1 MNTDSC
7 PGAFYLE
14 GQMKLTDVDVV
25 VVGAGLA
32 GLSCARHLMNRSV
45 SFIIFEAD
53 DRIGGRLK
61 TDVLDGF
68 LLNHG
73 FQVLQTA
80 YPEAC
85 RQLDYH
91 RLELKPFAPGAII
104 RVAGKFMR
112 VSDPRRRPRD
122 IWSSLTAPVGTF
134 ADRLRMIRMASSARR
149 GSVSN
154 LFQSQ
159 DMTTLEFLRSQGIS
173 EKMIERFFKP
183 FFGGVCLDPTIQ
195 TSSRV
200 FKYVLRVFAEGDVAL
215 PGQGMAAIA
224 SQLAEDFPE
233 GAIRTGTRVESI
245 HPGGAEL
252 TSGQTIKC
260 RALVLATDG
269 PETLRLL
276 GKPATLASQ
285 GELCLYFAAPKAP
298 INDPYLILNG
308 EGTGMINSL
317 TVPSV
322 VAASYAPA
330 GEALISVVLI
340 GHLAL
345 DDKTAESAVRKELT
359 DWFGPMV
366 EKWRHLK
373 TYRIQHALP
382 AQPPPIPDP
391 TVPAKSVK
399 PGIYVC
405 GEYQSVPG
413 IQWAMLSGRHAAEA
427 VTKELSGTSESISA
441 IQR

>member
-1 MNTDSC
+1 
-7 PGAFYLE
+7 
-14 GQMKLTDVDVV
+14 MKLTDVDVV

-32 GLSCARHLMNRSV
+32 GLSCARNLMKRSV
-45 SFIIFEAD
+45 SFIIVEAD

-80 YPEAC
+80 YPEAR

-104 RVAGKFMR
+104 RVAGKFKR
-112 VSDPRRRPRD
+112 VSDPRRRPQD

-134 ADRLRMIRMASSARR
+134 ADRLRTIRMASSARR

-154 LFQSQ
+154 LFQSP
-159 DMTTLEFLRSQGIS
+159 DMTTLDFLKSQGIS

-183 FFGGVCLDPTIQ
+183 FFGGVCLDPAIQ
-195 TSSRV
+195 ASSRV
-200 FKYVLRVFAEGDVAL
+200 FKYVLRIFAEGDVAL

-245 HPGGAEL
+245 HPDGAVL
-252 TSGQTIKC
+252 TSGQTLKC
-260 RALVLATDG
+260 RAVVLATDG

-276 GKPATLASQ
+276 GKPASIVSQ
-285 GELCLYFAAPKAP
+285 GELCLYFAAPNAP
-298 INDPYLILNG
+298 IKDPYLILNG
-308 EGTGMINSL
+308 EGTGLINSL
-317 TVPSV
+317 SVPSI
-322 VAASYAPA
+322 VAPSYAPA
-330 GEALISVVLI
+330 GEALISVVLL

-345 DDKTAESAVRKELT
+345 DDRSAESVVREELT
-359 DWFGPMV
+359 DWFGPV
-366 EKWRHLK
+366 VKEWRHLK
-373 TYRIQHALP
+373 TYRIEHALP
-382 AQPPPIPDP
+382 AQPPPMPDP
-391 TVPAKSVK
+391 TLPAKPVM
-399 PGIYVC
+399 PGVYVC

-413 IQWAMLSGRHAAEA
+413 IQWALLSGRHVAEA
-427 VTKELSGTSESISA
+427 VIKELGES
-441 IQR
+441 

>member
-1 MNTDSC
+1 
-7 PGAFYLE
+7 
-14 GQMKLTDVDVV
+14 MKLTAVEVV

-32 GLSCARHLMNRSV
+32 GLSCARHLMKKNV
-45 SFIIFEAD
+45 SFVVLEAD
-53 DRIGGRLK
+53 ERIGGRLK

-80 YPEAC
+80 YPEAH

-104 RVAGKFMR
+104 RAAGKFMR

-134 ADRLRMIRMASSARR
+134 TDRLRMIRMASSARR
-149 GSVSN
+149 GSISN
-154 LFQSQ
+154 LFQNP
-159 DMTTLEFLRSQGIS
+159 DMTTLEYLQSQGIS

-183 FFGGVCLDPTIQ
+183 FFGGVCLDPAIQ
-195 TSSRV
+195 ASSNV

-215 PGQGMAAIA
+215 PGQGMGAIA
-224 SQLAEDFPE
+224 SQLAEDLPE
-233 GAIRTGTRVESI
+233 GMIRTGTRVESI
-245 HPGGAEL
+245 HPGGAVL
-252 TSGQTIKC
+252 TSGQTLKC
-260 RALVLATDG
+260 RAVVLATDG
-269 PETLRLL
+269 LETLRLL
-276 GKPATLASQ
+276 GKPASMNSH
-285 GELCLYFAAPKAP
+285 GELCLYFAAQKAP

-308 EGTGMINSL
+308 EGTGVINSL

-322 VAASYAPA
+322 VASSYAPA

-345 DDKTAESAVRKELT
+345 DDKTAESLVRKELT
-359 DWFGPMV
+359 EWFGSMV

-373 TYRIQHALP
+373 TYRIPHALP
-382 AQPPPIPDP
+382 AQPPPMPDP
-391 TVPAKSVK
+391 TGPSKPVK

-413 IQWAMLSGRHAAEA
+413 IQWALLSGRHAAEA
-427 VTKELSGTSESISA
+427 VLRALGK
-441 IQR
+441 

>member
-1 MNTDSC
+1 
-7 PGAFYLE
+7 
-14 GQMKLTDVDVV
+14 MKLTEVDVV

-32 GLSCARHLMNRSV
+32 GLSCARHLMNRNA
-45 SFIIFEAD
+45 SFIICEAD

-61 TDVLDGF
+61 TDLLDGF

-80 YPEAC
+80 YPEAR

-91 RLELKPFAPGAII
+91 RLDLKPFAPGAII
-104 RVAGKFMR
+104 RVNGRFHR

-122 IWSSLTAPVGTF
+122 IWSSLTAPVGTL
-134 ADRLRMIRMASSARR
+134 ADRLRMIRIASSARR
-149 GSVSN
+149 GSVSS
-154 LFQSQ
+154 LFRSP
-159 DMTTLEFLRSQGIS
+159 DMTTLEFLQSQGIS

-183 FFGGVCLDPTIQ
+183 FFGGVCLDPAIQ
-195 TSSRV
+195 ASSNV

-224 SQLAEDFPE
+224 GQLAEDLPE

-245 HPGGAEL
+245 HPGGAVL
-252 TSGQTIKC
+252 KSGQTLKG
-260 RALVLATDG
+260 RAVVLATDG
-269 PETLRLL
+269 PQTLRLL
-276 GKPATLASQ
+276 GKPASMLSH
-285 GELCLYFAAPKAP
+285 GELCLYFTAPETP
-298 INDPYLILNG
+298 INAPYLILNG
-308 EGTGMINSL
+308 EGTGVINSL
-317 TVPSV
+317 TVPSD
-322 VAASYAPA
+322 VAPAYAPA
-330 GEALISVVLI
+330 GEALISVVLT
-340 GHLAL
+340 GHLDL
-345 DDKTAESAVRKELT
+345 DDRTAESAVRTELT
-359 DWFGPMV
+359 DWFGPEV

-382 AQPPPIPDP
+382 AQPPPMPDP

-413 IQWAMLSGRHAAEA
+413 IQWALLSGRHAADA
-427 VTKELSGTSESISA
+427 VIKELTETSG
-441 IQR
+441 

>member
-1 MNTDSC
+1 
-7 PGAFYLE
+7 
-14 GQMKLTDVDVV
+14 MKLTDADVV

-32 GLSCARHLMNRSV
+32 GLSCARHLTNHSV
-45 SFIIFEAD
+45 PFIVLEAD
-53 DRIGGRLK
+53 TRIGGRLK

-80 YPEAC
+80 YPEAR

-91 RLELKPFAPGAII
+91 RLELKAFAPGAII
-104 RVAGKFMR
+104 RVAGKFKR
-112 VSDPRRRPRD
+112 ISDPRRRPRD
-122 IWSSLTAPVGTF
+122 IWSSLTAPVGTLT
-134 ADRLRMIRMASSARR
+134 DRLRMIRMASSARR
-149 GSVSN
+149 GSVSS
-154 LFQSQ
+154 LFQSP
-159 DMTTLEFLRSQGIS
+159 DMTTLEFLQSQGIS
-173 EKMIERFFKP
+173 EKMVERFFKP
-183 FFGGVCLDPTIQ
+183 FFGGVCLDPAIQ
-195 TSSRV
+195 ASSNV

-215 PGQGMAAIA
+215 PDQGMGAIA
-224 SQLAEDFPE
+224 SQLAEDLPE
-233 GAIRTGTRVESI
+233 ATIRTGTRVESI
-245 HPGGAEL
+245 HPGGAVL
-252 TSGQTIKC
+252 TSGQTLKC
-260 RALVLATDG
+260 RAVVLATDG

-276 GKPATLASQ
+276 GKSASMVSQ
-285 GELCLYFAAPKAP
+285 GELCLYFAAPIAP

-308 EGTGMINSL
+308 EGTGVINSI

-322 VAASYAPA
+322 VATSYAPA

-345 DDKTAESAVRKELT
+345 DDKTAESLVRKELT
-359 DWFGPMV
+359 EWFGSVV

-373 TYRIQHALP
+373 TYRIPHALP

-391 TVPAKSVK
+391 TVPAKPMK

-413 IQWAMLSGRHAAEA
+413 IQWALLSGRHAAEA
-427 VTKELSGTSESISA
+427 LIKEPAEIPESIA
-441 IQR
+441 ATRRNDIR

>member
-1 MNTDSC
+1 
-7 PGAFYLE
+7 
-14 GQMKLTDVDVV
+14 MKLTDVDVV

-45 SFIIFEAD
+45 SFIILEAD

-80 YPEAC
+80 YPEAR

-134 ADRLRMIRMASSARR
+134 ADRLRMIRMASSANR
-149 GSVSN
+149 GSVSS
-154 LFQSQ
+154 LFRSP
-159 DMTTLEFLRSQGIS
+159 DMTTLEFLQSQGIS

-183 FFGGVCLDPTIQ
+183 FFGGVCLDPAIQ
-195 TSSRV
+195 ASSNV
-200 FKYVLRVFAEGDVAL
+200 FKYVLRVFGEGDVAL
-215 PGQGMAAIA
+215 PGQGMGAIA
-224 SQLAEDFPE
+224 SQLAEDLPE
-233 GAIRTGTRVESI
+233 GAIRTGCRVESI
-245 HPGGAEL
+245 HPGGAVL
-252 TSGQTIKC
+252 TSGPTLKC
-260 RALVLATDG
+260 RAVVLATDG

-276 GKPATLASQ
+276 GKSASMASL

-308 EGTGMINSL
+308 EGTGVINSL

-322 VAASYAPA
+322 AAASYAPA
-330 GEALISVVLI
+330 GEELISVVLI
-340 GHLAL
+340 GHSAL
-345 DDKTAESAVRKELT
+345 DDKTAESTVRKELT
-359 DWFGPMV
+359 SWFGAVV
-366 EKWRHLK
+366 EKWRLLK

-391 TVPAKSVK
+391 TVPATPVR

-413 IQWAMLSGRHAAEA
+413 IQWALLSGRHTAEA
-427 VTKELSGTSESISA
+427 VIKELAETPESIS
-441 IQR
+441 ITQR

>member
-1 MNTDSC
+1 
-7 PGAFYLE
+7 
-14 GQMKLTDVDVV
+14 MKLTEVDVV

-32 GLSCARHLMNRSV
+32 GLSCARHLINRNV
-45 SFIIFEAD
+45 SLVVLEAD

-61 TDVLDGF
+61 TDLLDGF

-80 YPEAC
+80 YPEAR

-91 RLELKPFAPGAII
+91 RLDLKPFAPGAII
-104 RVAGKFMR
+104 RVNGRFHR

-122 IWSSLTAPVGTF
+122 IWSSLTAPIGTL
-134 ADRLRMIRMASSARR
+134 ADRLRMIRIASSARR
-149 GSVSN
+149 GSVSS
-154 LFQSQ
+154 LFRSP
-159 DMTTLEFLRSQGIS
+159 DVTTLEFLQSQGIS

-183 FFGGVCLDPTIQ
+183 FFGGVCLDPAIQ
-195 TSSRV
+195 ASSNV

-224 SQLAEDFPE
+224 GQLAEDLPE
-233 GAIRTGTRVESI
+233 GTIRTGTRVKSI
-245 HPGGAEL
+245 HPGGAAL
-252 TSGQTIKC
+252 KSGRTLKC
-260 RALVLATDG
+260 RAVVLATDG
-269 PETLRLL
+269 PQALRLL
-276 GKPATLASQ
+276 EKPAPMLSH
-285 GELCLYFAAPKAP
+285 GELCLYFAAPETP
-298 INDPYLILNG
+298 INAPYLILNG
-308 EGTGMINSL
+308 EGTGVINSL
-317 TVPSV
+317 TVPSD
-322 VAASYAPA
+322 VAPAYAPA

-340 GHLAL
+340 GHPDL
-345 DDKTAESAVRKELT
+345 DDRTAESAVRTELT
-359 DWFGPMV
+359 GWFGPVV

-391 TVPAKSVK
+391 TVPVKPVK

-413 IQWAMLSGRHAAEA
+413 IQWALLSGRHAAEA
-427 VTKELSGTSESISA
+427 VIKELAETPG
-441 IQR
+441 

>member
-1 MNTDSC
+1 
-7 PGAFYLE
+7 
-14 GQMKLTDVDVV
+14 MKLTDVDVV
-25 VVGAGLA
+25 VVGAGVA
-32 GLSCARHLMNRSV
+32 GLSCARHLTNRNV
-45 SFIIFEAD
+45 PFILLEAD

-61 TDVLDGF
+61 TDLLDGF

-80 YPEAC
+80 YPEAR

-104 RVAGKFMR
+104 RAAGKFMR

-134 ADRLRMIRMASSARR
+134 ADRLRMIRMASGARR
-149 GSVSN
+149 GSVSS
-154 LFQSQ
+154 LFQSP
-159 DMTTLEFLRSQGIS
+159 DMTTLEYLQARGIS

-183 FFGGVCLDPTIQ
+183 FFGGVCLDPAIQ
-195 TSSRV
+195 ASSNV

-215 PGQGMAAIA
+215 PGQGMGAIA
-224 SQLAEDFPE
+224 SQLAEDLPE
-233 GAIRTGTRVESI
+233 EAIRTGTRVEAI
-245 HPGGAEL
+245 HPGAAVS
-252 TSGQTIKC
+252 TSGQTLKS
-260 RALVLATDG
+260 RAVVLATDG

-276 GKPATLASQ
+276 GKPASMVSQ

-308 EGTGMINSL
+308 EGTGAINSL

-322 VAASYAPA
+322 IATSYAPA

-340 GHLAL
+340 GHLEL
-345 DDKTAESAVRKELT
+345 DDKTAESLVRKELIE
-359 DWFGPMV
+359 WFGPVV

-373 TYRIQHALP
+373 TYRIPHALP
-382 AQPPPIPDP
+382 AQPPPMPDP
-391 TVPAKSVK
+391 TVAAKPVK

-413 IQWAMLSGRHAAEA
+413 IQWALLSGRHAAEA
-427 VTKELSGTSESISA
+427 VIKDLAETPG
-441 IQR
+441 

>member
-1 MNTDSC
+1 
-7 PGAFYLE
+7 
-14 GQMKLTDVDVV
+14 MKLTDVDVV

-45 SFIIFEAD
+45 SFIILEAD

-80 YPEAC
+80 YPEAR

-91 RLELKPFAPGAII
+91 RLDLKPFAPGAII
-104 RVAGKFMR
+104 RAAGKFKR

-134 ADRLRMIRMASSARR
+134 ADRLRMLRMASSARR
-149 GSVSN
+149 GSVSSV
-154 LFQSQ
+154 FQGP
-159 DMTTLEFLRSQGIS
+159 DMTTLEFLQSRGIS
-173 EKMIERFFKP
+173 EKMIERLFKP
-183 FFGGVCLDPTIQ
+183 FFGGVCLDPAIQ
-195 TSSRV
+195 ASSNV

-224 SQLAEDFPE
+224 SQLAEDLPE
-233 GAIRTGTRVESI
+233 GAIRTGTRVEAI
-245 HPGGAEL
+245 HPGGAVL
-252 TSGQTIKC
+252 SSGQTLKC
-260 RALVLATDG
+260 RAAVLATDA

-276 GKPATLASQ
+276 GKSASMVSQ

-298 INDPYLILNG
+298 TNDPYLILNG
-308 EGTGMINSL
+308 EGTGVINSL

-322 VAASYAPA
+322 VATSYAPA
-330 GEALISVVLI
+330 GEELISVVLI
-340 GHLAL
+340 GQLAL
-345 DDKTAESAVRKELT
+345 DDKIAESLVRKELT
-359 DWFGPMV
+359 EWFGSVV

-373 TYRIQHALP
+373 TYRIPHALP
-382 AQPPPIPDP
+382 AQPPPMPDP
-391 TVPAKSVK
+391 TVPAKPLK

-413 IQWAMLSGRHAAEA
+413 IQWALLSGRHAAEA
-427 VTKELSGTSESISA
+427 IIKELAETPESISTT
-441 IQR
+441 QRHDLR

>member
-1 MNTDSC
+1 
-7 PGAFYLE
+7 
-14 GQMKLTDVDVV
+14 
-25 VVGAGLA
+25 
-32 GLSCARHLMNRSV
+32 
-45 SFIIFEAD
+45 
-53 DRIGGRLK
+53 
-61 TDVLDGF
+61 

-80 YPEAC
+80 YPEAR

-91 RLELKPFAPGAII
+91 RLDLKPFAPGAII
-104 RVAGKFMR
+104 RVAGKFKR
-112 VSDPRRRPRD
+112 ISDPRRRPQD

-134 ADRLRMIRMASSARR
+134 ADRLRMIRLASSARR

-154 LFQSQ
+154 LFQRP
-159 DMTTLEFLRSQGIS
+159 DMTTLDFLQSQGIS

-183 FFGGVCLDPTIQ
+183 FFGGVCLDPAIQ
-195 TSSRV
+195 ASSNV

-224 SQLAEDFPE
+224 SQLAEDLPE
-233 GAIRTGTRVESI
+233 ETIRTGNRVESI
-245 HPGGAEL
+245 HPGGVVL

-260 RALVLATDG
+260 RAVVLATDG

-276 GKPATLASQ
+276 GKPASMASQ

-298 INDPYLILNG
+298 INDPYLVLNG
-308 EGTGMINSL
+308 QGTGVINSL
-317 TVPSV
+317 TVPSL
-322 VAASYAPA
+322 VAASYAPG

-359 DWFGPMV
+359 EWFGPAV

-382 AQPPPIPDP
+382 AQPPPMPDP
-391 TVPAKSVK
+391 TVPAKPVR

-413 IQWAMLSGRHAAEA
+413 IQWALLSGRHAAEA
-427 VTKELSGTSESISA
+427 VIKEMSETSESISA
-441 IQR
+441 IQQ

>member
-1 MNTDSC
+1 
-7 PGAFYLE
+7 
-14 GQMKLTDVDVV
+14 MKLTDVDVV

-32 GLSCARHLMNRSV
+32 GLSCARHLINRGV
-45 SFIIFEAD
+45 SFIILEAD

-61 TDVLDGF
+61 TDVRDGF

-80 YPEAC
+80 YPEA
-85 RQLDYH
+85 RRLLDYH
-91 RLELKPFAPGAII
+91 RLDLKPFAPGAIV
-104 RVAGKFMR
+104 RVAGKFKR
-112 VSDPRRRPRD
+112 ISDPRRRPRD

-154 LFQSQ
+154 LFQSS
-159 DMTTLEFLRSQGIS
+159 DMTTLEFLESQGIS

-183 FFGGVCLDPTIQ
+183 FFGGVCLDPAIQ
-195 TSSRV
+195 ASSNV

-224 SQLAEDFPE
+224 SQLAEDLPR
-233 GAIRTGTRVESI
+233 GVIRTVTRVESI
-245 HPGGAEL
+245 HPGSAVL
-252 TSGQTIKC
+252 PSGQTIKC
-260 RALVLATDG
+260 RAVVLATDG

-276 GKPATLASQ
+276 GKPASMSSR

-308 EGTGMINSL
+308 EGTGVINSL

-322 VAASYAPA
+322 VATTYAPA
-330 GEALISVVLI
+330 GEDLISVVLI
-340 GHLAL
+340 GNLEL
-345 DDKTAESAVRKELT
+345 DDKTAESTVRKELT
-359 DWFGPMV
+359 EWFGNVV
-366 EKWRHLK
+366 EEWRHLK
-373 TYRIQHALP
+373 TYRIRHALP
-382 AQPPPIPDP
+382 SQPPPIPDP
-391 TVPAKSVK
+391 TVPTKPVA
-399 PGIYVC
+399 PGIYIC

-413 IQWAMLSGRHAAEA
+413 IQWALLSGRHAAEA
-427 VTKELSGTSESISA
+427 VIKELAETPESISTK
-441 IQR
+441 QR